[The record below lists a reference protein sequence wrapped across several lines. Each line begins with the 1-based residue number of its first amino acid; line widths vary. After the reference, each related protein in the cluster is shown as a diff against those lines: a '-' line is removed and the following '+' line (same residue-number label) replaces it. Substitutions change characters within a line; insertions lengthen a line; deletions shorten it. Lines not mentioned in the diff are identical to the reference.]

1 MRLTKYVKGFNVQLN
16 SPGHES
22 SFPIIDVVVVMC
34 VSHVDH
40 VENNAFSYNLKI
52 KSHIAFLFAKGSL
65 HLQSNDNFF
74 QNKIRVSKEEI
85 QK

>member
-1 MRLTKYVKGFNVQLN
+1 
-16 SPGHES
+16 
-22 SFPIIDVVVVMC
+22 MC